1 MRFDVVQ
8 EAFKKKAATVEA
20 PSGKVSDYFGELVF
34 NREKMYRYL
43 DADSYEKVVDCIDN
57 GVALDRKTADKV
69 AEGMKTWAMEHG
81 VTYVTHWF
89 QRLT

>member
-1 MRFDVVQ
+1 MSKMRFDVVQ

-34 NREKMYRYL
+34 NREKMFRYL

-69 AEGMKTWAMEHG
+69 APKELPKSTIPLWNMTARE
-81 VTYVTHWF
+81 V
-89 QRLT
+89 